1 MKNRIIKTL
10 AIKPFS
16 FLLLAEIFSQ
26 LAINMLNFMLLIV
39 AFSLAGSN
47 TAVSGV
53 LLSFTIPALLF
64 GLLAGIYVDN
74 WNKKKVLIYTN
85 VARAVLVL
93 FLAFFHSNL
102 VLIYV
107 ITFGASFISQ
117 FFIPAET
124 PMIPVLVKKEL
135 LLPAN
140 ALFGIIIYASI
151 IISYALA
158 GPIILLIGETKT
170 FFVVVSFFALAAIF
184 ASLIKIEIIKK
195 KKNYLDFR
203 IGKITRNIIWE
214 IRNAFS
220 MISRTALIFRALFL
234 LSIIQV
240 LILVLAVIGPGF
252 AKEVLNIKVEEFPLF
267 FVTPFI
273 MGMALGALMIGGF
286 FHHRLKNKLTKI
298 GLFLIGITILLLP
311 YGSNVES
318 REIVQTVNFYLPHL
332 LKINMLHIMVV
343 LAFIMGFANSLIFVP
358 SNAILQEETSDEFR
372 GKVYGALNTL
382 VGLFSLLPIL
392 IVGALADIIGV
403 KTVLTGIGSI
413 VLLSAVFLFT
423 RSVRKK

>member
-1 MKNRIIKTL
+1 MKNRILQTL
-10 AIKPFS
+10 LIKPFS

-39 AFSLAGSN
+39 AFSIAESS

-53 LLSFTIPALLF
+53 LLSFTIPALFF

-74 WNKKKVLIYTN
+74 WNKKKVLIVTN
-85 VARAVLVL
+85 LARALLVL

-102 VLIYV
+102 LIIYI
-107 ITFGASFISQ
+107 ITFAISLISQ

-140 ALFGIIIYASI
+140 ALFGIVLYASI
-151 IISYALA
+151 FIAYALS
-158 GPIILLIGETKT
+158 GPAILLIGKTQT
-170 FFVVVSFFALAAIF
+170 FFVLSAFFAAAAIF
-184 ASLIKIEIIKK
+184 ASLIKIKTVKK
-195 KKNYLDFR
+195 EDHLNFR
-203 IGKITRNIIWE
+203 IGKITRNLVGE

-220 MISRTALIFRALFL
+220 IISKTTLILKALFL
-234 LSIIQV
+234 LCIVQV
-240 LILVLAVIGPGF
+240 LILVLAVIGPGY
-252 AKEVLNIKVEEFPLF
+252 AKEVLNIRVEEFPLL

-273 MGMALGALMIGGF
+273 IGMALGALTIGSY
-286 FHHRLKNKLTKI
+286 FHKVSKNKLTRI

-311 YGSNVES
+311 YGSKVES
-318 REIVQTVNFYLPHL
+318 REIVQTLNFYLPHIF
-332 LKINMLHIMVV
+332 KINILHIMVV
-343 LAFIMGFANSLIFVP
+343 LAFIMGFANALIFVP

-382 VGLFSLLPIL
+382 VGISSLLPIL
-392 IVGALADIIGV
+392 LVGGLADILGV
-403 KTVLTGIGSI
+403 KAVLTGIGLT
-413 VLLSAVFLFT
+413 VLVFTGMRFVLPIG
-423 RSVRKK
+423 KK